1 MSKSIIEKDEEEATL
16 DEQFEHSFAVFGLH
30 KKRERKS
37 QKEREERESMPKLT
51 HDEEE
56 SALFSESVET
66 LKSQR
71 EKFIGVMEA
80 MEKNHGYNSSL

>member
-1 MSKSIIEKDEEEATL
+1 
-16 DEQFEHSFAVFGLH
+16 
-30 KKRERKS
+30 
-37 QKEREERESMPKLT
+37 MPKLT

-71 EKFIGVMEA
+71 EKFIVVMEA
-80 MEKNHGYNSSL
+80 MEKKPWLQLQLINQFLNTFP

>member
-1 MSKSIIEKDEEEATL
+1 
-16 DEQFEHSFAVFGLH
+16 
-30 KKRERKS
+30 
-37 QKEREERESMPKLT
+37 MPKLT
-51 HDEEE
+51 HDEKE

-71 EKFIGVMEA
+71 EKFIAVMEA

>member
-1 MSKSIIEKDEEEATL
+1 M
-16 DEQFEHSFAVFGLH
+16 
-30 KKRERKS
+30 
-37 QKEREERESMPKLT
+37 RESMPKLI

-71 EKFIGVMEA
+71 EKFIVVMEA